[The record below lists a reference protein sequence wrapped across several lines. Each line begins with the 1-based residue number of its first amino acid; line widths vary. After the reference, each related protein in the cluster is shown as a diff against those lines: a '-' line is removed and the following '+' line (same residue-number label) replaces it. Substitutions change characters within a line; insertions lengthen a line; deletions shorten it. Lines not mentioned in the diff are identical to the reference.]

1 MTPFPIIRDQNGTVL
16 VGICLSQEAQNRREI
31 YECETGTALAG
42 AECVRVLQPR
52 TRLLEPAVTQQ
63 DFLHRRP
70 APEVAV
76 YRGMCDE
83 WGVFAV
89 EVAR

>member
-1 MTPFPIIRDQNGTVL
+1 MTPFPIIRDQNGSIL
-16 VGICLSQEAQNRREI
+16 IGLDFSQKQHNHDEI
-31 YECETGTALAG
+31 YQCANGMALAG

-52 TRLLEPAVTQQ
+52 TRLLEPVVTQQ
-63 DFLHRRP
+63 DFLHCRP
-70 APEVAV
+70 APEVPV

-89 EVAR
+89 GVER